1 MDDVNQ
7 SFDVSLGFL
16 KVLADV
22 QLWESSSSPLLQSVA
37 GRQLYFGLIRHI
49 AQQSNESFTVES
61 MKEIY
66 YDKGINLTERGV
78 RLTIRA
84 FEADGIVVVERAAR
98 DRRSRRIFL
107 TKKLQEQMFVHA
119 MVMKRAMETNFL
131 VIKK

>member
-1 MDDVNQ
+1 MSDLNSDPE
-7 SFDVSLGFL
+7 SLLDLL
-16 KVLADV
+16 KVLAEV
-22 QLWESSSSPLLQSVA
+22 QLWEGTNATMLQTVA

-49 AQQSNESFTVES
+49 AHQGEKGLAVES

-66 YDKGINLTERGV
+66 YDKGIHLTERGV

-84 FEADGIVVVERAAR
+84 FEADGVVAIEQAKK

-107 TKKLQEQMFVHA
+107 TKKIEEQMLNHA
-119 MVMKRAMETNFL
+119 LILKKALETNFL